1 MAGQPG
7 VEDGLVE
14 ETWEIHVP
22 TEMKRKLA
30 SLWQTSIII
39 KLMGRQLGYRALQTR
54 LAGIWR
60 PTGKWTLID
69 IGYGFFIV
77 RFDNPQ
83 DYQHALMDGPWF
95 VGDHYLHVQAWEA
108 DFHPH
113 VAKIPTTA
121 VWIRLEQLPIEY
133 YHPEFLKHVGNKL
146 GKLLRIDAVT
156 SAAMRGRFARLCM
169 QVNTAY
175 PLPKRVKIG
184 AFWQDI
190 VYENLPMLCYR
201 CGRIGHRD
209 THCTEPNLPLQDTDK
224 PGAINRDESG
234 PHASGQNHSPWK
246 MVQTRRTRPCGNH
259 TEPSQRSKP
268 IPRDVPTLLPQATST
283 TSPRVQLLQPHA
295 TESVKKYYI
304 NTSKVIAG
312 INSEDVD
319 TLGKM
324 KASQRP
330 CIFMQNMQAHPSSS
344 CSQPTEN
351 TSSTHGSMQ
360 AESHRTTTD
369 TPEHTFTRTS
379 PIHGPLNGPKL
390 IHPHAN
396 RPRPPSPTHTPK
408 QPEPTTH
415 SNHELP
421 HSQSPQSSSGNGR
434 TRTDL
439 EWTLTG
445 TIRGRDGELC
455 PHPGPPPNCN
465 DLEPSDPNTGHS
477 NVARTTSPNQS
488 LSDASN
494 PYTRASDSAPIQG
507 TSWPLPSTTGQTTG
521 CSDELFERG
530 LIGPTARSHFPV
542 PGTRRSKHSSTGERG
557 RAIHNNVLKAK
568 PTICR
573 VRHILG
579 TARRTRTSVPNQDH
593 LSTTSVAHST
603 CSENPEDLGGSI

>member
-113 VAKIPTTA
+113 VAKISTTA

-190 VYENLPMLCYR
+190 VYEKVPMLCYR

-209 THCTEPNLPLQDTDK
+209 THCTKPNLPLQDTDK

-283 TSPRVQLLQPHA
+283 ASP
-295 TESVKKYYI
+295 SV
-304 NTSKVIAG
+304 
-312 INSEDVD
+312 
-319 TLGKM
+319 
-324 KASQRP
+324 
-330 CIFMQNMQAHPSSS
+330 
-344 CSQPTEN
+344 
-351 TSSTHGSMQ
+351 
-360 AESHRTTTD
+360 
-369 TPEHTFTRTS
+369 
-379 PIHGPLNGPKL
+379 
-390 IHPHAN
+390 
-396 RPRPPSPTHTPK
+396 
-408 QPEPTTH
+408 
-415 SNHELP
+415 
-421 HSQSPQSSSGNGR
+421 
-434 TRTDL
+434 
-439 EWTLTG
+439 
-445 TIRGRDGELC
+445 
-455 PHPGPPPNCN
+455 
-465 DLEPSDPNTGHS
+465 
-477 NVARTTSPNQS
+477 
-488 LSDASN
+488 
-494 PYTRASDSAPIQG
+494 
-507 TSWPLPSTTGQTTG
+507 
-521 CSDELFERG
+521 
-530 LIGPTARSHFPV
+530 
-542 PGTRRSKHSSTGERG
+542 
-557 RAIHNNVLKAK
+557 
-568 PTICR
+568 
-573 VRHILG
+573 
-579 TARRTRTSVPNQDH
+579 
-593 LSTTSVAHST
+593 
-603 CSENPEDLGGSI
+603 